1 MSSIRFLWILMVK
14 LLHFRS
20 QQNPLNHRL
29 QSEKEVHCC
38 SPRRYRTPPAT
49 ARVEGDEEVAEG
61 GVAADDGEVE
71 DCAESEDL
79 EELLLG
85 VDVLEQNEFKEVD
98 GGVGISDREAV
109 AVEAEEREE
118 PKIQAWVN
126 LENAKAEARSRK
138 LKVSE
143 RRSKNPSLGKPR
155 KC

>member
-1 MSSIRFLWILMVK
+1 MPEREAVMSSIRFLWILMVK

-49 ARVEGDEEVAEG
+49 ARGDEEVAEG

-98 GGVGISDREAV
+98 GGVGISGIRE
-109 AVEAEEREE
+109 
-118 PKIQAWVN
+118 KNQ
-126 LENAKAEARSRK
+126 KSK
-138 LKVSE
+138 L
-143 RRSKNPSLGKPR
+143 G
-155 KC
+155 